1 MLSDVSLVFL
11 PGPPLSLAL
20 LPALPL
26 QRTETLFG
34 ISFSHWK
41 VDISDSGSFTLW
53 TLSLLSFVL
62 SSLTALHLAGT
73 ELDAPHHCGHAS
85 LQQEERNGEWQ
96 PPEKLQQ
103 GLELEAIT
111 GIFRPVVLG
120 LAGHQSHLE
129 RVVNPDLS
137 PYDQLGIPESL
148 G

>member
-85 LQQEERNGEWQ
+85 LQQEE
-96 PPEKLQQ
+96 
-103 GLELEAIT
+103 
-111 GIFRPVVLG
+111 
-120 LAGHQSHLE
+120 
-129 RVVNPDLS
+129 
-137 PYDQLGIPESL
+137 
-148 G
+148 